1 MIDMKITES
10 EKKDQAEVSVLDT
23 SNYPYG
29 LKINLD
35 PKSMKK
41 LNMPTP
47 QVGQKMMIE
56 CEVEVT
62 SVYAEN
68 MKGDEKEVS
77 CCLQILAMEIGE
89 ESGDKEEPAENSI
102 YGAE

>member
-1 MIDMKITES
+1 MIDMKISEQ

-35 PKSMKK
+35 SKSMKK

-62 SVYAEN
+62 SVYADN
-68 MKGDEKEVS
+68 IKGDEKEVS
-77 CCLQILAMEIGE
+77 CCLQIVAMEIGE
-89 ESGDKEEPAENSI
+89 ESGKNAPDANSI